1 MRQNKDNLNKLAD
14 QLLSTLIKRIGASL
28 GAMYLHTKI
37 DYEDKLKLLAHYGLN
52 MEAQLEILDI
62 KEGLTGQCFSM
73 GKTNYLEELP
83 EKYFSISSG
92 LGSSTPKI
100 LALIP
105 MRIDELIIGVIEI
118 ASFKPISDT
127 HKTFLNR
134 AIENIASQLNIVK
147 MNVESQLLINESQKI
162 EHEAS
167 IKNQEMMENLEE
179 LKAVQEE
186 AENREKQ
193 IIQMLEETRKKEVE
207 IESKLKESEENK
219 ALALK
224 QLAAAKKEVE
234 KLKKKKI

>member
-1 MRQNKDNLNKLAD
+1 
-14 QLLSTLIKRIGASL
+14 
-28 GAMYLHTKI
+28 
-37 DYEDKLKLLAHYGLN
+37 
-52 MEAQLEILDI
+52 
-62 KEGLTGQCFSM
+62 
-73 GKTNYLEELP
+73 
-83 EKYFSISSG
+83 
-92 LGSSTPKI
+92 
-100 LALIP
+100 
-105 MRIDELIIGVIEI
+105 
-118 ASFKPISDT
+118 
-127 HKTFLNR
+127 
-134 AIENIASQLNIVK
+134 VK
-147 MNVESQLLINESQKI
+147 MNVESQLLISESQKI